1 MPRAEWAQPGDPRA
15 CGVASPG
22 EESLAA
28 AIAARRSRLCRPV
41 ARSRHQEAARV
52 ARQTDSQGEDGADM
66 VPARGHAQQAKEQK
80 ISYEIFLPLPA
91 RNGHLVGEGIQ
102 ILRHPHL
109 YPLRP
114 WRAQDEIIHSQR
126 DLSSRDWIIAQSPKD
141 GPVRPARSSPRE
153 PSSETSPAR

>member
-1 MPRAEWAQPGDPRA
+1 LPREEWAQPGVPALAGWQAQGKKVSPPPLRQGDRGFAVLWPDHAIKRPRGSRA
-15 CGVASPG
+15 RQTRKEKTGQTW
-22 EESLAA
+22 SLQEAMLNR
-28 AIAARRSRLCRPV
+28 RRSRN
-41 ARSRHQEAARV
+41 
-52 ARQTDSQGEDGADM
+52 
-66 VPARGHAQQAKEQK
+66 